1 MTNHTGFYL
10 RRDDAAA
17 YVRQKHKISC
27 TAGYLAKLASVGGGP
42 VFHRLHNRW
51 TVYEEKDLDSWAL
64 SRISGPMRKASDLP
78 PEHAAGGPIKPAGR
92 PRRPSFR
99 CDNGPAVINLC
110 EDGDA

>member
-1 MTNHTGFYL
+1 MEREAVSSTGGRICGIQAVNGNDPDALKMPNHISCYL

-17 YVRQKHKISC
+17 YVRQKHKTGC

-51 TVYEEKDLDSWAL
+51 AVYTEEDLDSWAL

-78 PEHAAGGPIKPAGR
+78 PTRAA
-92 PRRPSFR
+92 
-99 CDNGPAVINLC
+99 
-110 EDGDA
+110 

>member
-1 MTNHTGFYL
+1 MMTNHTSFYL

-51 TVYEEKDLDSWAL
+51 AVYTEEDLDSWAL
-64 SRISGPMRKASDLP
+64 SRISRPMRKASDLP
-78 PEHAAGGPIKPAGR
+78 PTRAA
-92 PRRPSFR
+92 
-99 CDNGPAVINLC
+99 
-110 EDGDA
+110 